1 MSTRVHSE
9 KSSWRLLLLEV
20 KPPRREVCEGFD
32 FTSAREEIKR
42 SSGERVESDLASLE
56 APNGDVGTRGGTNF
70 GKQIPVPLVLDLAI
84 SLLVA
89 CASSFLGLSR
99 STL

>member
-1 MSTRVHSE
+1 MARRRLVSTQACGV
-9 KSSWRLLLLEV
+9 
-20 KPPRREVCEGFD
+20 PREVCEGFD

-42 SSGERVESDLASLE
+42 LSGERVESDLASLE

-70 GKQIPVPLVLDLAI
+70 GKQIPVPLILDLAI

>member
-1 MSTRVHSE
+1 MARR
-9 KSSWRLLLLEV
+9 RLVAPKLV
-20 KPPRREVCEGFD
+20 VCRGKFVRASISPPQ
-32 FTSAREEIKR
+32 REEIKR

-70 GKQIPVPLVLDLAI
+70 GKQIIVPLVLDLVI